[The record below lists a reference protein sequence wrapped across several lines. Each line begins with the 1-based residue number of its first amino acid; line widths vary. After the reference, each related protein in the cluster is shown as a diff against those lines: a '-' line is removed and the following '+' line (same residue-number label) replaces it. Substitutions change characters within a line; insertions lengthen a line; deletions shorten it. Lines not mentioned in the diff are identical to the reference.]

1 MRTLVVVRHAKSS
14 WPDGVPDPER
24 PLGSRGRRDA
34 PVMGKRLGELV
45 GPIDV
50 ALISPAHRAQE
61 TWALMRPHLVVGEW
75 RTEARVYRDWGRDVI
90 DAIRELPDSAG
101 SALVLGHEPGVSE
114 LVLMLSDPAN
124 PGLLSRVANK
134 FPTCA
139 FAVLTA
145 DQVWSGLE
153 PSCAQLDAFSTP
165 KD

>member
-1 MRTLVVVRHAKSS
+1 MRTLVVVRHAKSA
-14 WPDGVPDPER
+14 WPDGVPDVER

-34 PVMGKRLGELV
+34 PVMGKRLSELV
-45 GPIDV
+45 RSVDV

-61 TWALMRPHLVVGEW
+61 TWALMRPHLVVGDV
-75 RTEARVYRDWGRDVI
+75 RTDARVYRDWGRDVM

-114 LVLMLSDPAN
+114 LVLMLSGPAN
-124 PGLLSRVANK
+124 PSLISRVASK

-139 FAVLTA
+139 FAVLSA
-145 DQVWSGLE
+145 DADWSSFG
-153 PSCAQLDAFSTP
+153 PSCARLELFTTP